1 MLRPMADSA
10 TPPALPDAPASAAH
24 RPVGAL
30 RGLAFALLGLTGALG
45 FYFGLSGLALPF
57 LGDPGYAA
65 GAARWVGPATGA
77 LQLVS
82 AAALVRALSRKD
94 MGGAVLA
101 AAALLLANWI
111 DLLLSGPGGDSGA
124 SGPWVRNGLLL
135 ALPLIAGTGAAL
147 ARTRP
152 LAAALVVTLP
162 TLAGVLGV
170 LAFAGMIAVYGF

>member
-1 MLRPMADSA
+1 MRADE
-10 TPPALPDAPASAAH
+10 APAPLPAGAPAA
-24 RPVGAL
+24 RPGGPLA
-30 RGLAFALLGLTGALG
+30 GLAWALLGLTGALG

-77 LQLVS
+77 LQVVA
-82 AAALVRALSRKD
+82 AAALVRALSRKT

-111 DLLLSGPGGDSGA
+111 DLLLQGPGGDGGPSG
-124 SGPWVRNGLLL
+124 SWGQGGLLL